1 MRIEIQPN
9 ADLEDLSAQ
18 AKACFERLSAGS
30 PRSAEAA
37 DAAVRMLETHMRAAK
52 YDDIPEDVLA
62 LEAATPRL
70 GALVAARL
78 LSGMK
83 DACARRETPAS
94 VAAECARQGWRIL
107 ASLERQSATS
117 LSLTNDAFQKD
128 LSICLGTAFPCVA
141 QVVELHSGIPLRL
154 FSTGTVAERLNLI
167 ARVARQRRTKP
178 YYEIH
183 THTPMLDG
191 FTEAGWDR
199 CYHMIAK
206 LMRQDPDCL
215 GIVGGSWFYDPAL
228 PAISPRLAY
237 LRDVPASGGAFFVR
251 RGATEMDAAL
261 ATATSESRRKLY
273 EAGTYV
279 PTGYVMIWQRQDLIA
294 WSERNEQGRGRN
306 A

>member
-1 MRIEIQPN
+1 MRIEVQPN
-9 ADLEDLSAQ
+9 ADLEDLCAQ

-37 DAAVRMLETHMRAAK
+37 DAAVRMLETHMRTAK
-52 YDDIPEDVLA
+52 YDDIPEEVLA

-78 LSGMK
+78 LSRMK
-83 DACARRETPAS
+83 TTCASRRVPSA
-94 VAAECARQGWRIL
+94 VAAECARQGRRIL
-107 ASLERQSATS
+107 ASLETDTA

-154 FSTGTVAERLNLI
+154 FSTGTLPERLTLI

-199 CYHMIAK
+199 CYHMIAN

-237 LRDVPASGGAFFVR
+237 LRDVPASGGAFFIR
-251 RGATEMDAAL
+251 RGTTEMDAAL
-261 ATATSESRRKLY
+261 ATSTSQSRRKLC

-279 PTGYVMIWQRQDLIA
+279 PTGYVMVWQRQDLIA

>member
-1 MRIEIQPN
+1 MLIEIQPN
-9 ADLEDLSAQ
+9 ADLDDLSLQ
-18 AKACFERLSAGS
+18 ARACFERLSAGS
-30 PRSAEAA
+30 PGAATAA
-37 DAAVRMLETHMRAAK
+37 DAAIRMLDAHMPVAK
-52 YDDIPEDVLA
+52 YDDIPEEVLA

-78 LSGMK
+78 LSRMK
-83 DACARRETPAS
+83 AEFASRRVPAA
-94 VAAECARQGWRIL
+94 VAAECARQGRRIL
-107 ASLERQSATS
+107 SSLETDTS
-117 LSLTNDAFQKD
+117 LSLANDAFQKD
-128 LSICLGTAFPCVA
+128 LSICLGTAFACVA

-154 FSTGTVAERLNLI
+154 FSTGTLPERLNLI

-237 LRDVPASGGAFFVR
+237 LRDVPRSGGAFFVR
-251 RGATEMDAAL
+251 RGATEMDALL
-261 ATATSESRRKLY
+261 ATATSESRRRLY
-273 EAGTYV
+273 EAGSYV

-294 WSERNEQGRGRN
+294 WSERNARGSGRN